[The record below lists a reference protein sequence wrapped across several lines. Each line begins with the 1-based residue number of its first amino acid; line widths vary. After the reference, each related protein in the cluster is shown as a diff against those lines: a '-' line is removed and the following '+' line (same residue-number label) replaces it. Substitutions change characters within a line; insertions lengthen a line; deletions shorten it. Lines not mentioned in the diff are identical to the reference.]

1 MSSSEIIEEFE
12 LISLEK
18 LSPNSKREYLY
29 NLKEFERFL
38 SEKGKSLLNPKAADL
53 AEWLRFKK
61 QTCQG
66 STLARKFYSVKKFFI
81 FLKKKKL
88 INPDELEYLP
98 DIKPGETKGDE
109 AHRAL
114 SESEVQKCLT
124 NITHPLF
131 QFIYFLGL
139 NFGIRR
145 EEYTRVQVS
154 DIDLERKRLRIH
166 GKGDKVRFIPITE
179 RQKTRIERFLE
190 HRKRDGVTH
199 EYLLYSKTGK
209 IIKRTLER
217 YFSEMSRLSGVKFT
231 SHDLRVTFATRLW
244 QAGLDIYVISKK
256 LGHKS
261 IETTLKYVKP
271 AEKQVDERYLEI
283 AEDLV

>member
-12 LISLEK
+12 LMALEK

-29 NLKEFERFL
+29 NLKEFDRFL
-38 SEKGKSLLNPKAADL
+38 SEKGKSLLDPKAADL

-61 QTCQG
+61 QTCKG
-66 STLARKFYSVKKFFI
+66 STLARKFSAIKKFFL
-81 FLKKKKL
+81 FLRKKKL
-88 INPDELEYLP
+88 INPDELEYLS
-98 DIKPGETKGDE
+98 DIQPKKTKGDE

-114 SESEVQKCLT
+114 SEIEIQKCFS

-139 NFGIRR
+139 NFGVRR
-145 EEYTRVQVS
+145 EEYTNIQVS
-154 DIDLERKRLRIH
+154 DINLERKRLRIH

-179 RQKTRIERFLE
+179 RQRARIERFLE

-209 IIKRTLER
+209 ILKRTLER
-217 YFSEMSRLSGVKFT
+217 YFSEMSKLSGVKFT

-244 QAGLDIYVISKK
+244 NAGLDIYVISKK
-256 LGHKS
+256 LGHES
-261 IETTLKYVKP
+261 IETTLRYVKP
-271 AEKQVDERYLEI
+271 TEKQVDERYLEI
-283 AEDLV
+283 ADDLV